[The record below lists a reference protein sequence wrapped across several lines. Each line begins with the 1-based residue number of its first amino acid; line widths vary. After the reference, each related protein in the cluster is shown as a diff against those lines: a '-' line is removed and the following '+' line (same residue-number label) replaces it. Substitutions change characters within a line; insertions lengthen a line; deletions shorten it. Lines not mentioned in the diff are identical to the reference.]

1 MLPGHQSSHLSPS
14 ICRSL
19 ARPAFA
25 ERRDCKNDHLTHL
38 QGDPMSISSDSSS
51 RTTGDGKRVRLLRA
65 DVSSVALA
73 KEEGPGL
80 I

>member
-1 MLPGHQSSHLSPS
+1 
-14 ICRSL
+14 
-19 ARPAFA
+19 
-25 ERRDCKNDHLTHL
+25 
-38 QGDPMSISSDSSS
+38 MSISSDSSS